1 MCFRV
6 GEHIS
11 LGICVPGCRVLG
23 FASFTFLK
31 LNHTLVLACEQA
43 LCSGKAWK
51 NCEER
56 GRTPRD
62 FFHLFPNREP
72 FYRLLS
78 FVLNH
83 YANFLLYY
91 IRIYYIVKPFPGD
104 YDTTPSPFY
113 LVQHKVPIESV
124 ASGISISRGPYE
136 SQLCVVNSLM
146 WVPYYFHLGQTGRRV
161 L

>member
-1 MCFRV
+1 M

-11 LGICVPGCRVLG
+11 LGICVPTL
-23 FASFTFLK
+23 SFLPVNK
-31 LNHTLVLACEQA
+31 LSV
-43 LCSGKAWK
+43 SGKGEKIARRGDGGV
-51 NCEER
+51 ER
-56 GRTPRD
+56 LAI
-62 FFHLFPNREP
+62 FFPKQTVH
-72 FYRLLS
+72 RLLL

-124 ASGISISRGPYE
+124 AGGIWISRGLYE
-136 SQLCVVNSLM
+136 SQPCVVNSLM
-146 WVPYYFHLGQTGRRV
+146 
-161 L
+161 